1 MTNSN
6 FTINTKYMSRKQLL
20 NVGRLIAKAGEL
32 DFPID
37 DNRVMTQ
44 IGYNTTYGN
53 TYLWCEDV
61 QYTLLISDFDSRIKA
76 SYTCPYDGE
85 ETERL
90 AGNDET
96 KLDKWVAKLVAKSEA
111 KEND

>member
-1 MTNSN
+1 MSN
-6 FTINTKYMSRKQLL
+6 FTINTKNMSRKQLI
-20 NVGRLIAKAGEL
+20 NVGRLIAKAGDL

-37 DNRVMTQ
+37 NATTQ
-44 IGYNTTYGN
+44 IGYNTMYGN

-61 QYTLLISDFDSRIKA
+61 QYTIFISDFDSKIKA
-76 SYTCPYDGE
+76 LYSCPYDGE

-96 KLDKWVAKLVAKSEA
+96 KLDKWAAKLALKSEA
-111 KEND
+111 KYDQD

>member
-1 MTNSN
+1 MSN
-6 FTINTKYMSRKQLL
+6 LTVNTENMSRNQLL

-37 DNRVMTQ
+37 SAKTQ
-44 IGYNTTYGN
+44 VGYNATFGN

-61 QYTLLISDFDSRIKA
+61 QYTLFISDFDSRIKA
-76 SYTCPYDGE
+76 LYSCPYDGE

-96 KLDKWVAKLVAKSEA
+96 KLYKWVAKLALKSED
-111 KEND
+111 KENQD